1 MSAARNFKPLDL
13 LRDIEARSQR
23 NALGIPQQVEVR
35 RTWSGIG
42 FRLGDTRMVS
52 ALDEVNEILPYP
64 ALTRVPGALPWVK
77 GLANIRGTLLPV
89 MDLAGLLEGDN
100 TRLDRQTRILVI
112 NQGDV
117 TAGLVVNE
125 ALGLRHFFEEEKT
138 ERIPKVSEPV
148 RTHLVGAYQQG
159 SVHWGVFSV
168 QRLIASSKFM
178 QVAARG

>member
-1 MSAARNFKPLDL
+1 MSAAPILKPIDL
-13 LRDIEARSQR
+13 LRNIEARSQR
-23 NALGIPQQVEVR
+23 NAMGIPQQVEVR

-42 FRLGDTRMVS
+42 FRLGETRLVS

-89 MDLAGLLEGDN
+89 VDLTGLLVGGN
-100 TRLDRQTRILVI
+100 TKLDRQTRILVI
-112 NQGDV
+112 NQDNV
-117 TAGLVVNE
+117 NAGLVVNE

-138 ERIPKVSEPV
+138 DRMPEVSEQV
-148 RTHLVGAYQQG
+148 RTHLSGAYQQG

-168 QRLIASSKFM
+168 QRLLEGSRFM
-178 QVAARG
+178 QVAVRG